1 MPVADGVEPAMACFL
16 LNASHVVAASSALE
30 ASGKVSKT
38 SVADILHHQCMIVLV
53 LQMSSS
59 LCNAAPQDFNATT
72 LQCCMH
78 GDDMHMQTG
87 FSA

>member
-1 MPVADGVEPAMACFL
+1 MPVADGVEPAMPCFL
-16 LNASHVVAASSALE
+16 LDASHEIAASSALE
-30 ASGKVSKT
+30 ASGKVDRT
-38 SVADILHHQCMIVLV
+38 GVADILHHQGIVLV
-53 LQMSSS
+53 LQTSSS

-72 LQCCMH
+72 LHYCMH